1 MQILL
6 FYFNTFVHGALRGY
20 VRMQNI
26 DFKDAFKNT
35 ITIRSDL
42 LYGSLVEQF
51 RKHTSST
58 LQKIKDL
65 FMLVNSW

>member
-6 FYFNTFVHGALRGY
+6 FYFNTFVYGALRGY

-35 ITIRSDL
+35 IRIPLD
-42 LYGSLVEQF
+42 
-51 RKHTSST
+51 
-58 LQKIKDL
+58 
-65 FMLVNSW
+65 